1 MGTEA
6 RMSQRAFHAD
16 DPTLVSDAA
25 IRHKAAVARREANA
39 IRQARAEETRKRRA
53 LKTHGFHL
61 SAYEREDSDFYPTP
75 PILAA
80 GLAVGL
86 PQLRIEL
93 PRIALDPCG
102 GDGALRRGL
111 SPFGIQVKLA
121 DLYPEK
127 YPAADGYLMREPLD
141 AGHVESLR
149 FSLEQ
154 AGANCRAI
162 ITNSPHNTEEATA
175 IVKNLVALAE
185 EGRID
190 FAAALFKSFWGDEKG
205 RVSLFNRPSF
215 PGEITCCWRARW
227 ILESKG
233 SPEHAY
239 AWYVWRKEPKSG
251 LSLKVRV
258 SEAEA
263 GAATIA
269 ALSREAA

>member
-1 MGTEA
+1 MTA
-6 RMSQRAFHAD
+6 RALSHAAD
-16 DPTLVSDAA
+16 MAVSSAA
-25 IRHKAAVARREANA
+25 AARHKAAVARREANA
-39 IRQARAEETRKRRA
+39 IRQQRAEENRKRRA

-102 GDGALRRGL
+102 GDGALSRGL
-111 SPFGIQVKLA
+111 SPFGIDVRLT

-127 YPAADGYLMREPLD
+127 HPTADGYMTRELLD
-141 AGHVESLR
+141 AGHAGSLR

-154 AGANCRAI
+154 VGAHCRAI

-205 RVSLFNRPSF
+205 RIAFFNRPSF
-215 PGEITCCWRARW
+215 LGEITCCWRARW

-239 AWYVWRKEPKSG
+239 AWYVWRNEPKSG
-251 LSLKVRV
+251 LSLKIRV

-263 GAATIA
+263 IDAMTVAV
-269 ALSREAA
+269 SREAA

>member
-1 MGTEA
+1 MN
-6 RMSQRAFHAD
+6 D
-16 DPTLVSDAA
+16 DAA
-25 IRHKAAVARREANA
+25 AARHKAATARREANA
-39 IRQARAEETRKRRA
+39 IRQARAEESRQRRA

-86 PQLRIEL
+86 SQLGINL

-111 SPFGIQVKLA
+111 ASFGIDVRLS

-127 YPAADGYLMREPLD
+127 YPTADGYLTHELLD
-141 AGHVESLR
+141 AGYMESLR
-149 FSLEQ
+149 FSLDE

-190 FAAALFKSFWGDEKG
+190 FAAALFKNIWGDEKG
-205 RVSLFNRPSF
+205 RISLFTRPSF
-215 PGEITCCWRARW
+215 LGEITCCWRARW
-227 ILESKG
+227 ILGSKG

-239 AWYVWRKEPKSG
+239 SWFVWRNESRRG

-263 GAATIA
+263 AAATIA
-269 ALSREAA
+269 ATAREAA